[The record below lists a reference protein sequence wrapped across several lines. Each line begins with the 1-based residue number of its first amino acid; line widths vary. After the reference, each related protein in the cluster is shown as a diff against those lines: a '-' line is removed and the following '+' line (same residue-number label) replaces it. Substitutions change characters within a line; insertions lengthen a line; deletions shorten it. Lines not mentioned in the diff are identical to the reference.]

1 MTDVLAY
8 TNYGKIRGDYFD
20 GVYRFLGVR
29 YAKPPVGPLRFQPPV
44 KPDVSD
50 VVVDCKQ
57 YALKCWQTDTPR
69 IEVPEVANSPYNIS
83 NQKIVT
89 GNMEMGKGPM
99 SEDCLALN
107 IWTPDL
113 TEGMD
118 LPVMV
123 WCHGGGNL
131 AGSAECPHQDG
142 FNMAKKNNVV
152 MVSFSHRLS
161 LFGYMD
167 LTGLGA
173 EKYARSRNIGNLDMV
188 AVLEWVRD
196 NIRYFGGDPNNVTI
210 FGESGGGGKV
220 CQLLGM
226 PAAKGLFHKAI
237 VQSGGFQAIDPK
249 FGLMDT
255 EAFLGHL
262 GIGKDNLELLETI
275 PPEDL
280 IKAMREVNATRENGD
295 YLNFPVVFDGD
306 VIRYDPFDGAEGSE
320 YCKDIPLIICYTRED
335 MALLALFNPEIF
347 ETTWETL
354 PARLASFGYGPEAV
368 REIIATYREM
378 LPEANAVDI
387 VIALM
392 NDARQLKFVEDV
404 SRTKDGR
411 GGAPFYNCIF
421 CFDSPDP
428 VQKAFHGTDVPFFFD
443 NAYLAPGM
451 YTAKNKAEAF
461 RVSDT
466 CGSAWAAFA
475 RTGDPTGRNM
485 PKWLPYEQEHRYTL
499 LFKGESE
506 LVSNYR
512 AKGRELVYRLQA
524 KSMPGFARNGEEE

>member
-8 TNYGKIRGDYFD
+8 TNYGKIRGVYFD

-29 YAKPPVGPLRFQPPV
+29 YAKPPVGPLRFMPPE

-50 VVVDCKQ
+50 VVVDAKE

-69 IEVPEVANSPYNIS
+69 IEVPEVANSKWNVS

-161 LFGYMD
+161 IFGYMD
-167 LTGLGA
+167 LSGFGG
-173 EKYARSRNIGNLDMV
+173 KYAKSANLGNQDMI

-196 NIRYFGGDPNNVTI
+196 NIRYFGGDPGNVTI

-237 VQSGGFQAIDPK
+237 VQSGGFQAVDPAVGRK
-249 FGLMDT
+249 DT
-255 EAFLGHL
+255 DAFLEHL
-262 GIGKDNLELLETI
+262 GITEATLDRLETI
-275 PPEDL
+275 PPADL
-280 IKAMREVNATRENGD
+280 IKAMREVNAGRENGN
-295 YLNFPVVFDGD
+295 YLNFPVTFDGE
-306 VIRYDPFDGAEGSE
+306 VIQYDPFDGGAGSE

-347 ETTWETL
+347 DLTWETL
-354 PARLASFGYGPEAV
+354 PAALKGFGYNEAESA
-368 REIIATYREM
+368 EIISVYKEL
-378 LPEANAVDI
+378 LPDPTAPDI

-404 SRTKDGR
+404 SRTKDGK
-411 GGAPFYNCIF
+411 GGAPFYNCVF
-421 CFDSPDP
+421 AFESPDP

-451 YTAKNKAEAF
+451 YTAKTKAAAF
-461 RVSDT
+461 KVSDT
-466 CGSAWAAFA
+466 CGSAWASFA

-485 PKWLPYEQEHRYTL
+485 PSWLPYDQKDRFTMIIQENS
-499 LFKGESE
+499 K

-512 AKGRELVYRLQA
+512 EKGRELVYRLQA
-524 KSMPGFARNGEEE
+524 RRLPGLGRSK